1 MGLLS
6 LLGKAVKEIV
16 AMGYPESVAK
26 RISSGDLP
34 MDEASRMARA
44 KEQGYDF
51 EYHGTNS
58 DFMEVDPDAVDLGLH
73 TGSMEQANNRLQDIS
88 GHSKY
93 SGLFAQGAQVMPLA
107 IKRGN
112 EMSEMRDI
120 GRWHDAVNVAPE
132 LDNIGYDTYDLYDD
146 LSVEKKFYET
156 PEDWVKSP
164 ENREGLDEL
173 RGLLTD
179 DGYDTIRYENL
190 VENDNG
196 NLSGLR
202 RDVLPYVDDIY
213 RQKSEIMNAAASR
226 MPERMPMPKPTDP
239 DAEQAVMNWLKQE
252 EDLDPKL
259 FLTDAEKK
267 ILSDLE
273 EDRLALVN
281 NPFNYN
287 DTRSTINMRPENIRS
302 AMSAAFDPEYTGSN
316 ILGSRVAPT
325 VGAVLLS
332 GLDGNELSDYDKA
345 KYMNQQ
351 MQIDNMMG
359 NKNEDVYNYGDVL
372 PIKRNKVTGDY
383 SLANTGI
390 VEDIMRGLLDVGL
403 SRKSGMAKPTSILEM
418 F

>member
-6 LLGKAVKEIV
+6 LLGKPVKEIM

-132 LDNIGYDTYDLYDD
+132 LDNIGYDTYDLFDD
-146 LSVEKKFYET
+146 LSIEKRLYET

-164 ENREGLDEL
+164 ENREGLNEL

-196 NLSGLR
+196 GLSGLR

-226 MPERMPMPKPTDP
+226 MPEALPMPKPTDS
-239 DAEQAVMNWLKQE
+239 DAEQAVMNWLRQQ

-267 ILSDLE
+267 MLRDLE

-287 DTRSTINMRPENIRS
+287 DTRSTINMKPENIRS

-316 ILGSRVAPT
+316 ILGSPSLI
-325 VGAVLLS
+325 GALAGSMSLEEMQQQQAEQE
-332 GLDGNELSDYDKA
+332 LDNLMGQYNEF
-345 KYMNQQ
+345 
-351 MQIDNMMG
+351 IDR
-359 NKNEDVYNYGDVL
+359 KPDIYNYGDLAPV
-372 PIKRNKVTGDY
+372 KRNVVSGDY
-383 SLANTGI
+383 SLAVPTMVDDI
-390 VEDIMRGLLDVGL
+390 VKGLLDIGQ
-403 SRKSGMAKPTSILEM
+403 SRKTGVVNSGTSLLDVLL
-418 F
+418 

>member
-1 MGLLS
+1 MGLFS
-6 LLGKAVKEIV
+6 LLGKPVKEIV

-26 RISSGDLP
+26 RISSGELP
-34 MDEASRMARA
+34 MDEASRAARA

-132 LDNIGYDTYDLYDD
+132 LDNIGYDTYDFFDD
-146 LSVEKKFYET
+146 LSIEKRLYET

-164 ENREGLDEL
+164 ENREGLNEL

-196 NLSGLR
+196 GLSGLR

-226 MPERMPMPKPTDP
+226 MPEALPMPKPTDS
-239 DAEQAVMNWLKQE
+239 DAEQAVMNWLRQQ
-252 EDLDPKL
+252 EDLDPNL

-267 ILSDLE
+267 MLRDLE

-287 DTRSTINMRPENIRS
+287 DTRSTINMKPENIRS

-325 VGAVLLS
+325 A
-332 GLDGNELSDYDKA
+332 A
-345 KYMNQQ
+345 
-351 MQIDNMMG
+351 
-359 NKNEDVYNYGDVL
+359 
-372 PIKRNKVTGDY
+372 
-383 SLANTGI
+383 A
-390 VEDIMRGLLDVGL
+390 GLLGILGL
-403 SRKSGMAKPTSILEM
+403 TEEDLK
-418 F
+418 